1 MLPKIR
7 RVSSILRNSNNDSYT
22 KSNKLV
28 QSTER
33 LSNKSSSSSNK
44 STEDGNNGKFNL
56 IMYNNQYFLI

>member
-7 RVSSILRNSNNDSYT
+7 RVSSILRNNNDANT
-22 KSNKLV
+22 ANNKLV

-56 IMYNNQYFLI
+56 IIYTNQY